1 MSATPRQDHSADDA
15 PPPFLGAWRNLY
27 ALVIAVLLAIIVL
40 LAWFS
45 KAFA

>member
-1 MSATPRQDHSADDA
+1 MSGTRRGDNSADDA

>member
-1 MSATPRQDHSADDA
+1 MSGAPRGGHSADDA
-15 PPPFLGAWRNLY
+15 PPPFLSSWRHLY
-27 ALVIAVLLAIIVL
+27 ALVIGVLIAIIVL